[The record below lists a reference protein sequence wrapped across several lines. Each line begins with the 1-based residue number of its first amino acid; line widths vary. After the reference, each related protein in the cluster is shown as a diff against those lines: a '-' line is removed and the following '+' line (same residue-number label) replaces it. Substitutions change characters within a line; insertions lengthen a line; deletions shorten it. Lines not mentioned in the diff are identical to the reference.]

1 MASSQYCEVYI
12 YIMFFTRALKKSSFI
27 RKVAPSTVTFTI
39 KKSSIIMT
47 ALLLILSLSGCS
59 DIKSV
64 TNANS
69 KITRTGF
76 AFDTVISITLYGTE
90 DESVLDGCMEL
101 AEKYENLFS
110 ATIEGSD
117 IWNINHS
124 GGNSVSVDRETIEL
138 LQTALYYAELSHGA
152 FDPALG
158 TVIDLWDYNS
168 EDPTVPEETD
178 IESALEHID
187 YTDIQLD
194 TDTLEVTLSDPELLV
209 NLGAIAKGYIADRM
223 RDYISSQNVSSAII
237 NLGGNVYALGS
248 KPDGSDFTVGV
259 QKPFDSTGSAI
270 TSLSISDSSV
280 VTSGPY
286 ERYFEQD
293 GVIYHHILD
302 PATGYPSDS
311 GLLSVTIL
319 STDSVDGDALSTT
332 CFVLGEEKGLELIES
347 LPDIEALFITS
358 DYELVYTSGFP
369 R

>member
-1 MASSQYCEVYI
+1 
-12 YIMFFTRALKKSSFI
+12 
-27 RKVAPSTVTFTI
+27 
-39 KKSSIIMT
+39 MT
-47 ALLLILSLSGCS
+47 ALLLILPLSGCS
-59 DIKSV
+59 AIKSV
-64 TNANS
+64 SNANS

-76 AFDTVISITLYGTE
+76 AFDTVISITLYGTD

-101 AEKYENLFS
+101 AEKYENLLS

-124 GGNSVSVDRETIEL
+124 AGEAVKVDSETIDL
-138 LQTALYYAELSHGA
+138 LQTALYYADLSHGA

-158 TVIDLWDYNS
+158 AVIDLWDFNS
-168 EDPTVPEETD
+168 EDASVPENDD
-178 IESALEHID
+178 IEAALEHID
-187 YTDIQLD
+187 YSNICLD
-194 TDTLEVTLSDPELLV
+194 TDSLTVTLSDPDLQV

-302 PATGYPSDS
+302 PATGYPSDR

-347 LPDIEALFITS
+347 LPDTEALFITS
-358 DYELVYTSGFP
+358 DYELIYTSGFP
-369 R
+369 Q